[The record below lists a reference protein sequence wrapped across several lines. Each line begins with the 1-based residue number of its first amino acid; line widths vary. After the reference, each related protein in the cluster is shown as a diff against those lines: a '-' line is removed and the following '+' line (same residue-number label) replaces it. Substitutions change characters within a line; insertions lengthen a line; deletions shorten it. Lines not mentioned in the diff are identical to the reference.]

1 MIKEVF
7 MPITNKDI
15 QHIAELAR
23 LNLETEEI
31 ETFTHQF
38 GNILS
43 YMERLNKVETDNVSP
58 MSHPS
63 QMINAF
69 RDDKVVQSI
78 STQKALSN
86 APERDENAF
95 IVPKIVG

>member
-1 MIKEVF
+1 
-7 MPITNKDI
+7 MPITKKDI

-23 LNLETEEI
+23 LNLANEEI
-31 ETFTHQF
+31 EAFTHQF

-43 YMERLNKVETDNVSP
+43 YMERLNHVDTDNVSP

-69 RDDKVVQSI
+69 RDDIVMPSI
-78 STQKALSN
+78 SNENALAN
-86 APERDENAF
+86 APESDENAF

>member
-1 MIKEVF
+1 MQ
-7 MPITNKDI
+7 ITKKDI

-23 LNLETEEI
+23 LNLATEEI
-31 ETFTHQF
+31 EAFTHQF

-43 YMERLNKVETDNVSP
+43 YMEILNKVDTDNVSP

-63 QMINAF
+63 QTINAF
-69 RDDKVVQSI
+69 RDDIVMPSI
-78 STQKALSN
+78 STEKALSN

-95 IVPKIVG
+95 IVPKVVG

>member
-1 MIKEVF
+1 MQ
-7 MPITNKDI
+7 ITSKDI
-15 QHIAELAR
+15 QHIAELSR
-23 LNLETEEI
+23 LNLANEEI

-38 GNILS
+38 GDILS
-43 YMERLNKVETDNVSP
+43 YMEILNKVDTDNVSP

-69 RDDKVVQSI
+69 RDDNVVSSV
-78 STQKALSN
+78 STETALSN
-86 APERDENAF
+86 APERDESTF

>member
-1 MIKEVF
+1 
-7 MPITNKDI
+7 MPITNQDI
-15 QHIAELAR
+15 QHIAQLAR
-23 LNLETEEI
+23 LHLETKEI

-43 YMERLNKVETDNVSP
+43 YMERLNKVETESVAP

-69 RDDKVVQSI
+69 RDDNVVPSI
-78 STQKALSN
+78 STEKALSN
-86 APERDENAF
+86 APERNENAF

>member
-1 MIKEVF
+1 

-23 LNLETEEI
+23 LHLATEEI

-38 GNILS
+38 GDILS
-43 YMERLNKVETDNVSP
+43 YMERLNQVRTDNVSP

-69 RDDKVVQSI
+69 RDDIVMQSI
-78 STQKALSN
+78 STENALSN
-86 APERDENAF
+86 APENDENAF
-95 IVPKIVG
+95 IVPKVVG

>member
-1 MIKEVF
+1 
-7 MPITNKDI
+7 MPITKKDI
-15 QHIAELAR
+15 RHIAELAR
-23 LNLETEEI
+23 LKLADEEI
-31 ETFTHQF
+31 DTFTNQF

-43 YMERLNKVETDNVSP
+43 YIERLNRVDTENIAP

-69 RDDKVVQSI
+69 RDDIVVPSI
-78 STQKALSN
+78 PTERALSN

-95 IVPKIVG
+95 IVPKVVG